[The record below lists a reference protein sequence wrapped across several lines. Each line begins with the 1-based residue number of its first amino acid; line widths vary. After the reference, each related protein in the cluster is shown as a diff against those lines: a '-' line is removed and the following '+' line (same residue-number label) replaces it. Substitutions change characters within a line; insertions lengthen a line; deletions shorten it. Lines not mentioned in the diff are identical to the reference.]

1 MECDSSNRFTTREN
15 TMNKRAAL
23 LEEYEIL
30 CLSIINRKPTTE
42 ELVNKLNRI
51 NTNYKHTEN
60 TTDCFGEHL

>member
-1 MECDSSNRFTTREN
+1 
-15 TMNKRAAL
+15 MNKRAAL